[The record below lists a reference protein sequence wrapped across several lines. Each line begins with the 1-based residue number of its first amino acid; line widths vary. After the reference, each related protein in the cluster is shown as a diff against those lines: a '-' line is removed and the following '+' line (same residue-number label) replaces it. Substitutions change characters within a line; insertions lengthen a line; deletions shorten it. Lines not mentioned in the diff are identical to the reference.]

1 VATFLIIGLL
11 AIKLL
16 PRSVNVAGTSGATIT
31 ADDKECQA
39 PCSLRLSRGRHIIIA
54 KLAGYED
61 LSENVNVAAWGSTSV
76 LFEMKELSN
85 HEVVEAKADISV
97 ATPVAATTQQERGK
111 PRDAEKAQAGSLIQ
125 GGLPITPGSTP
136 VIPEQMKQPAIPAP
150 PVPPVTVNSVPVAV
164 LPPSAEF
171 NASQL
176 KINQGQAV
184 TLTWQ
189 AHNATEVQL
198 EPVGPVNSS
207 GGSLQVEPQQSVTYN
222 LIAKSAEGVV
232 TKSIRIDVSPP
243 VPPPVAVSSV
253 VGETAAV
260 LQLYRQA
267 YESKDLLQLRHIWPT
282 LTDKQFKNL
291 QGPLKDAE
299 TIHLILRENGP
310 AQISGATAQVSCA
323 QETEIK
329 AQGQSQVLKNT
340 ATFFLR
346 RLPDSWVIDR
356 IEFKPLR

>member
-39 PCSLRLSRGRHIIIA
+39 PCSLRLSRGRHVIVA
-54 KLAGYED
+54 KLDGYQD
-61 LSENVNVAAWGSTSV
+61 LSENVYVAMWGNNRV
-76 LFEMKELSN
+76 FFDMKKLAN
-85 HEVVEAKADISV
+85 HERLEAKTNIYV
-97 ATPVAATTQQERGK
+97 ATPVAATTQHERGK
-111 PRDAEKAQAGSLIQ
+111 LRDVDKAQADSPPQ
-125 GGLPITPGSTP
+125 GGSHITLGSPSVVT
-136 VIPEQMKQPAIPAP
+136 EQDKQPPISVPS
-150 PVPPVTVNSVPVAV
+150 VPPIAISPVPVAV
-164 LPPSAEF
+164 LPPTAEF

-198 EPVGPVNSS
+198 EPVGSVNSS
-207 GGSLQVEPQQSVTYN
+207 GGSLQMEPQQSVTYN
-222 LIAKSAEGVV
+222 LIAKNAGGIV
-232 TKSIRIDVSPP
+232 TKSIRVEVSPP
-243 VPPPVAVSSV
+243 VPPPVALASAA
-253 VGETAAV
+253 ETAAV

-299 TIHLILRENGP
+299 TIHLILRQNGP
-310 AQISGATAQVSCA
+310 AQISGATAQISCT
-323 QETEIK
+323 QETEIR